1 MTDEITTLREQ
12 IAALTTDKEHAYTL
26 LERMTQ
32 DKDCAWQNVHILER
46 ARQQQDTKIAALTK
60 ERDEWKAKAKEC
72 SDWGEERRQAALDAL
87 EMAMERK
94 EQLAAAQATNER
106 LREALEQVAEEK
118 ARGYHEIRSIAL
130 DVLALPNDTT
140 ALDARLKEERERMI
154 ALYSPDDT
162 AQDWIDKIRS
172 MT

>member
-1 MTDEITTLREQ
+1 MTEIKQFRAEL
-12 IAALTTDKEHAYTL
+12 AA
-26 LERMTQ
+26 MT
-32 DKDCAWQNVHILER
+32 A
-46 ARQQQDTKIAALTK
+46 
-60 ERDEWKAKAKEC
+60 ERDRYKDVAETHASAMQELIKVR
-72 SDWGEERRQAALDAL
+72 EE
-87 EMAMERK
+87 
-94 EQLAAAQATNER
+94 LAAAQATNER